1 MGVLNYA
8 LDCMDS
14 IGFYD
19 LKVLDYLAV
28 AEVIDSM
35 EDLVQFLRDL
45 SPSLSRV
52 AREVSARTCELTH
65 RAHAEILTR
74 CLEQVKSL
82 APILICSM
90 KIYIHILSEGLST
103 LFYFSIRMLFLIN
116 NFIIL

>member
-1 MGVLNYA
+1 M
-8 LDCMDS
+8 
-14 IGFYD
+14 
-19 LKVLDYLAV
+19 LDYLAV

-65 RAHAEILTR
+65 RAHADILTR

-90 KIYIHILSEGLST
+90 KIYIHILSEGMSS
-103 LFYFSIRMLFLIN
+103 FF
-116 NFIIL
+116 